1 MGSQSHGFRS
11 VFQVVERLAP
21 WVVLPVAAL
30 GLTGLD
36 QAQGPPARASRL
48 GWPGQSHPRSRQ
60 VGIVTMLI
68 WDLQCCAHL
77 SHCNL
82 GGTHCNATMS
92 YNVMALQ
99 RQKQVRM

>member
-1 MGSQSHGFRS
+1 MLPQKHGFGC
-11 VFQVVERLAP
+11 VFQVVERLTP
-21 WVVLPVAAL
+21 WYVLPAAAL

-82 GGTHCNATMS
+82 GGDS
-92 YNVMALQ
+92 L
-99 RQKQVRM
+99 